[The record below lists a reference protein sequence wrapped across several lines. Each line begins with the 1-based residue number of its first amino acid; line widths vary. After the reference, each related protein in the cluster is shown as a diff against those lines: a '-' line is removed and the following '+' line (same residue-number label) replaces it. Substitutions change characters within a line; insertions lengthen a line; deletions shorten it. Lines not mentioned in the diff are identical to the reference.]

1 MNLNFM
7 YNMPTR
13 LIFGAG
19 KLAELAET
27 PYLPGKKALIVIGAA
42 GAMRKYGYLEK
53 VEVCLKKNNVAS
65 VVFDKVLANPV
76 AENVADGAECAR
88 ENGCDFIIGLGGG
101 SSIDAAKS
109 IAVMATN
116 KGEYWDYMQAGTGGQ
131 KMPGNKALPLVAI
144 PTTAGTGTESDPWTV
159 ITKSDTN
166 EKIGWGCDDTFP
178 VMSIIDPEL
187 MLSVPPKMT
196 AYTGID
202 AFCHAVECYIA
213 NVNQPASDL
222 FALEAIRLITECLPI
237 AVKDGSNLDART
249 KLAWASTE
257 AGICESLSCCIAHH
271 SMEHAISAYYP
282 DVPHGAGLTMLSVAF
297 FSYVAERNPERFED
311 MARAMG
317 EDVDSLNEAQR
328 PFAFIAGLKKL
339 IKNIG
344 LDDETLLNYGV
355 KKEDIPKLAKNS
367 MHAMGFLYDLT
378 PVELTLEDTMAIFER
393 AYE

>member
-1 MNLNFM
+1 MNFNFM

-13 LIFGAG
+13 LIFGVG
-19 KLAELAET
+19 KISELAET
-27 PYLPGKKALIVIGAA
+27 PYLPGEKALIVIGAA

-53 VEVCLKKNNVAS
+53 VEACLKKNNVAS
-65 VVFDKVLANPV
+65 IVFDKVLANPIV
-76 AENVADGAECAR
+76 ENVAEGAACAR
-88 ENGCDFIIGLGGG
+88 ENGCDFVIGLGGG

-116 KGEYWDYMQAGTGGQ
+116 KGAYWDYMQAGTGGQ
-131 KMPGNKALPLVAI
+131 KVPENKALPLVVI

-222 FALEAIRLITECLPI
+222 FALEAIRLITEYLPV

-297 FSYVAERNPERFED
+297 FSYVAERNPERFEN

-317 EDVDSLNEAQR
+317 EEVDSLSEDQK
-328 PFAFIAGLKKL
+328 PFAFITGLKKL

-344 LDDETLLNYGV
+344 LDDETLSNYGV
-355 KKEDIPKLAKNS
+355 KKEDIPKLAENS

-378 PVELTLEDTMAIFER
+378 PVALTIEDTIAIFER

>member
-1 MNLNFM
+1 MNFNFM

-13 LIFGAG
+13 LIFGVG
-19 KLAELAET
+19 KLSELAET

-42 GAMRKYGYLEK
+42 GAMKKYGYLEK
-53 VEVCLKKNNVAS
+53 VEVLLKKNNVET
-65 VVFDKVLANPV
+65 VVFDKVLANPIS
-76 AENVADGAECAR
+76 ENVADGAACAR
-88 ENGCDFIIGLGGG
+88 ENSCDFVIGLGGG

-116 KGEYWDYMQAGTGGQ
+116 EGEYWDYMQAGTGGQ
-131 KMPGNKALPLVAI
+131 KMPENRALPLVAI

-159 ITKSDTN
+159 ITKSETN

-213 NVNQPASDL
+213 NVNQPASDR
-222 FALEAIRLITECLPI
+222 FALEAISLITECLPI

-282 DVPHGAGLTMLSVAF
+282 DVPHGAGLTMLSVSF
-297 FSYVAERNPERFED
+297 FSYVAERNPERFAD

-317 EDVDSLNEAQR
+317 EDVDSLSEDKK
-328 PFAFIAGLKKL
+328 PFAFITGLKKL

-344 LDDETLLNYGV
+344 LDDETLSNYGV
-355 KKEDIPKLAKNS
+355 KKEDIPKLAENS
-367 MHAMGFLYDLT
+367 ITAMGFLYDLT
-378 PVELTLEDTMAIFER
+378 PVELTREDTIAIFER
-393 AYE
+393 AYK

>member
-1 MNLNFM
+1 MNFNFM

-13 LIFGAG
+13 LIFGVG
-19 KLAELAET
+19 KISELAET
-27 PYLPGKKALIVIGAA
+27 PYLPGEKALIVIGAA

-53 VEVCLKKNNVAS
+53 VEACLKKNNVAS
-65 VVFDKVLANPV
+65 IVFDKVLANPI
-76 AENVADGAECAR
+76 AENVAEGAACAR
-88 ENGCDFIIGLGGG
+88 ENGCDFVIGLGGG

-109 IAVMATN
+109 IAVMAAN
-116 KGEYWDYMQAGTGGQ
+116 EGDYWDYMQAGTGGQ
-131 KMPGNKALPLVAI
+131 KVPANKALPLVAI

-222 FALEAIRLITECLPI
+222 FALEAIRLITEYLPV

-282 DVPHGAGLTMLSVAF
+282 DVPHGAGLTMLSIAF
-297 FSYVAERNPERFED
+297 FSYVAERNPERFAD

-317 EDVDSLNEAQR
+317 EDIDSLSEEEK
-328 PFAFIAGLKKL
+328 PFAFITGFKKL

-344 LDDETLLNYGV
+344 LDDETLSNYGV
-355 KKEDIPKLAKNS
+355 KKEDIPKLAENS
-367 MHAMGFLYDLT
+367 ISAMGFLYDLT
-378 PVELTLEDTMAIFER
+378 PVELTVEDTIAIFER

>member
-1 MNLNFM
+1 MNFNFM

-19 KLAELAET
+19 KLSELSET
-27 PYLPGKKALIVIGAA
+27 PYLPGKKALIVIGVA

-53 VEVCLKKNNVAS
+53 VEDCLQKNNVAS
-65 VVFDKVLANPV
+65 VVFDKVLANPI
-76 AENVADGAECAR
+76 AENVADGAEYAR
-88 ENGCDFIIGLGGG
+88 ENGCDFVIGLGGG

-109 IAVMATN
+109 IAVMAAN
-116 KGEYWDYMQAGTGGQ
+116 EGDYWDYMQAGTGGQ
-131 KMPGNKALPLVAI
+131 KVPKNKALPLVAI

-178 VMSIIDPEL
+178 IMSIIDPEL

-222 FALEAIRLITECLPI
+222 FALEAIRLITEYLPV

-282 DVPHGAGLTMLSVAF
+282 DVPHGAGLTMLSIAF
-297 FSYVAERNPERFED
+297 FSYVAERNPERFAD

-317 EDVDSLNEAQR
+317 EDIDSLSEEEK
-328 PFAFIAGLKKL
+328 PFAFITGLKKL

-344 LDDETLLNYGV
+344 LDDETLSNYGV
-355 KKEDIPKLAKNS
+355 KKEDIPKLAENS
-367 MHAMGFLYDLT
+367 ISTMGFLYDLT
-378 PVELTLEDTMAIFER
+378 PVGLTVEDTIAIFER